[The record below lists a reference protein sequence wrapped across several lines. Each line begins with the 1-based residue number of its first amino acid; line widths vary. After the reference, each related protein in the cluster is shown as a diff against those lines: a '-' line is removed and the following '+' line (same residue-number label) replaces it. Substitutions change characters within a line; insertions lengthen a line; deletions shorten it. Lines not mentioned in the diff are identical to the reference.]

1 MSSGAYKV
9 ITMFTRVAV
18 VMFALSVAVCLP
30 SSAAEFGQLEHPQ
43 ATPPRSSNPTT
54 LPGSTS
60 QPFPSDSRS
69 SREMPLDTIA
79 PPSTEASN
87 FKVEGRIKIAVS
99 NEKRL
104 RHDSVEVAVS
114 DDRVMLDG
122 EVSNHDHR
130 YMAIRIAINYAG
142 TRTLVDNLRLRGER

>member
-1 MSSGAYKV
+1 
-9 ITMFTRVAV
+9 
-18 VMFALSVAVCLP
+18 
-30 SSAAEFGQLEHPQ
+30 
-43 ATPPRSSNPTT
+43 
-54 LPGSTS
+54 
-60 QPFPSDSRS
+60 
-69 SREMPLDTIA
+69 MPLDTIA

-130 YMAIRIAINYAG
+130 YVAIRIAINYAG